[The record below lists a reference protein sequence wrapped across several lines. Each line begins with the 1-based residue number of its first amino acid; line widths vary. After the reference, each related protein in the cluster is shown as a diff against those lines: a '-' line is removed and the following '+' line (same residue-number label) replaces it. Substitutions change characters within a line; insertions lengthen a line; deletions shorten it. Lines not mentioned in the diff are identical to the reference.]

1 MDDAR
6 LPTNEQLMA
15 EMGWV
20 RRLARALVKDD
31 AIADDVAQDTWLV
44 ATEQRPDVD
53 RPLRPWLARVVSNLV
68 RTRRRGDTRRE
79 DRHAAV
85 VDDRAVPT
93 PAELVERVELQRA
106 VAEELLALA
115 EPYRSTVLL
124 HFIEGDSS
132 ADIARRLGIPDGTV
146 RRRLKVG
153 LDHLRDGL
161 RKRTDQPKRGWLA
174 GLVPLA
180 RLPGPTPAS
189 TTMGVLAMKKVI
201 GIVAVLLFLLVIGG
215 LVWHERGKSHDVAT
229 TSSTNAGTTSSG
241 KGATVGAAS
250 QRIDDVPAWLAQF
263 GVKPR
268 KIAGKVVFADKPV
281 EGAIV
286 RLALD
291 ANVGVLQQLAEAKTG
306 ADGTFDFGPR
316 PASRF
321 NVSAEA
327 TGRNAAQLT
336 VTSADPKS
344 KPDQLVLE
352 LGECSARLYGAI
364 LDASGGTIA
373 KAKLRVAGLAG
384 AQSDDKGQYTVCIQ
398 SSSGPRGSS
407 VRVEAD
413 GYGTIEVVV
422 NLSGEL
428 RYDFVLVPEA
438 VLVGQV
444 ITEDNKPVAGARVIA
459 LPDPGEEPHHIASGW
474 ALSEDD
480 GRFRIPGLSPGHYRL
495 IAAAEGLATKAP
507 VDAIVQ
513 AGTAT
518 KDTILVVT
526 ATARVRGVVMMADK
540 PIAGATVMAMGGTR
554 GPRDPG
560 QGPSTAALSQDDGT
574 FTLQGVPMGTI
585 VLQAMPYQ
593 VVAPMQLDVK
603 SATVDNVKL
612 EVAALA
618 ALHGKI
624 TRNKQP
630 VKDGI
635 LMGPGLPDIVHADP
649 SGDYRAEG
657 VRPGELNFFADSEEY
672 KAFAKI
678 EHLKLAAGEDK
689 LLDIE
694 LEYAGRVKGLVV
706 DESGKPVPAVYV
718 RMLNDEGDMG
728 QSMTNAKGEF
738 DAGSMSGGEYHAS
751 VYPSPMAGQPF
762 EPAASDPFIIKVPKD
777 GTVNGV
783 KLAIKYETFTI
794 SGTVLDDAGGPVA
807 DVHIEAIGRGKP
819 GMDLPSIMSAADGT
833 FRLRN
838 LARGTYSLHAHA
850 WDGGEGDA
858 SNISAGAESVAIKLI
873 RPGAIEGTLVGFSGT
888 PQIFMRTL
896 TADLQIGS
904 APIIEGTRFWQTGL
918 RPGKY
923 AIEAKAGGETDGAS
937 VEIKPGQTA
946 NVTLTSRGVGKLEGH
961 LYEFGTKTPLPG
973 YRCDANLSMAGEM
986 GGPPGDPSQMS
997 FPDDKGHFSMGA
1009 PIGMVRVFCFSQANP
1024 GLSPAGTDVEVTKVA
1039 AANVEIYGVRAK
1051 FAGSSAGDAGFRI
1064 KPVTLPL
1071 VVAAVAPSSAA
1082 ATQGMKLG
1090 DRVLSIDGASLQGLL
1105 PAGAMTL
1112 IGNHKPGTT
1121 VTVGIDRAG
1130 TPTTFTLPVTASAD

>member
-1 MDDAR
+1 M
-6 LPTNEQLMA
+6 
-15 EMGWV
+15 
-20 RRLARALVKDD
+20 KK
-31 AIADDVAQDTWLV
+31 
-44 ATEQRPDVD
+44 
-53 RPLRPWLARVVSNLV
+53 
-68 RTRRRGDTRRE
+68 
-79 DRHAAV
+79 AAV
-85 VDDRAVPT
+85 AGAV
-93 PAELVERVELQRA
+93 VV
-106 VAEELLALA
+106 
-115 EPYRSTVLL
+115 
-124 HFIEGDSS
+124 
-132 ADIARRLGIPDGTV
+132 
-146 RRRLKVG
+146 
-153 LDHLRDGL
+153 
-161 RKRTDQPKRGWLA
+161 
-174 GLVPLA
+174 
-180 RLPGPTPAS
+180 
-189 TTMGVLAMKKVI
+189 
-201 GIVAVLLFLLVIGG
+201 LLVIGFLITRKQCVG
-215 LVWHERGKSHDVAT
+215 HDENQT
-229 TSSTNAGTTSSG
+229 ISAGTTSAG
-241 KGATVGAAS
+241 KRATVGAAS

-268 KIAGKVVFADKPV
+268 KIAGKVIFAGKPV

-291 ANVGVLQQLAEAKTG
+291 ANFGVLQQLAEAKTG

-327 TGRNAAQLT
+327 IGRKPVQRT
-336 VTSADPKS
+336 VTTADPKS

-384 AQSDDKGQYTVCIQ
+384 AESDDKGQYSVCIA
-398 SSSGPRGSS
+398 SSSGPTRDS

-413 GYGTIEVVV
+413 GYGTIEVGVS
-422 NLSGEL
+422 LSGEL

-444 ITEDNKPVAGARVIA
+444 ITEDKKPVAGARVIA
-459 LPDPGEEPHHIASGW
+459 LPDPGEGPHHIATGW
-474 ALSEDD
+474 AISEDD

-495 IAAAEGLATKAP
+495 IAAADGLATTAP
-507 VDAIVQ
+507 VDAMVQ

-518 KDTILVVT
+518 KDTILVVA
-526 ATARVRGVVMMADK
+526 ATARVRGVVMMGDK
-540 PIAGATVMAMGGTR
+540 LIAGATVMAMAGTR
-554 GPRDPG
+554 GPRGPG
-560 QGPSTAALSQDDGT
+560 QGPSAAAVSQDDGT
-574 FTLQGVPMGTI
+574 FTLQGVPMGTV

-593 VVAPMQLDVK
+593 VVAPMQLEVK
-603 SATVDNVKL
+603 SATVDNIKL

-630 VKDGI
+630 VKDGM
-635 LMGPGLPDIVHADP
+635 LMGPGLPEIVHADS
-649 SGDYRAEG
+649 SGDYRVEG
-657 VRPGELNFFADSEEY
+657 IRPGELNFFADSEEH
-672 KAFAKI
+672 KAFMPI
-678 EHLKLAAGEDK
+678 EHLKIAAGEDK

-694 LEYAGRVKGLVV
+694 LEFAGRVKGIVV

-718 RMLNDEGDMG
+718 RLFNDQGDLG

-738 DAGSMSGGEYHAS
+738 DAGSMSGGEYRAS

-762 EPAASDPFIIKVPKD
+762 ESAAGDQFLVKVPKD
-777 GTVNGV
+777 GTVTGV

-794 SGTVLDDAGGPVA
+794 SGTVLDDTGGPVA

-819 GMDLPSIMSAADGT
+819 GMDLPSIMSAGDGT

-838 LARGTYSLHAHA
+838 LARGTYNLHAHA
-850 WDGGEGDA
+850 WDGGEGDMV
-858 SNISAGAESVAIKLI
+858 NIAAGAENVTIKLV
-873 RPGAIEGTLVGFSGT
+873 RPGAIEGTLVGFTGT
-888 PQIFMRTL
+888 PQVFMRTL

-904 APIIEGTRFWQTGL
+904 APIIEGARFWQTGL

-937 VEIKPGQTA
+937 VEIKSGQTA
-946 NVTLTSRGVGKLEGH
+946 KVTLTSRGTGKVEGH

-997 FPDDKGHFSMGA
+997 FPDDKGHFSMSA
-1009 PIGMVRVFCFSQANP
+1009 PVGMVRVFCFPQSNVA
-1024 GLSPAGTDVEVTKVA
+1024 LTVAGTDVEVTKGA
-1039 AANVEIYGVRAK
+1039 AANVEIYGVRVK
-1051 FAGSSAGDAGFRI
+1051 SGTSPGNAGFRI

-1071 VVAAVAPSSAA
+1071 VVGAVEPNSAA
-1082 ATQGMKLG
+1082 ATQGMKVG
-1090 DRVLSIDGASLQGLL
+1090 DRVVTIDGASLAGLL
-1105 PAGAMTL
+1105 PAGAMRL
-1112 IGNHKPGTT
+1112 VLNHKPGTT
-1121 VTVGIDRAG
+1121 VSVGIDRGG
-1130 TPTTFTLPVTASAD
+1130 TVTTFKLPVVASPD

>member
-6 LPTNEQLMA
+6 IPTNEQLMA

-20 RRLARALVKDD
+20 RRLARALAKDD
-31 AIADDVAQDTWLV
+31 SIADDVAQDTWLI
-44 ATEQRPDVD
+44 ATKQQPDVD

-68 RTRRRGDTRRE
+68 RTRRRTDTRRE

-85 VDDRAVPT
+85 IDDRAVPT

-124 HFIEGDSS
+124 HVIEGYSS

-153 LDHLRDGL
+153 LDHLRDAL
-161 RKRTDQPKRGWLA
+161 RRRTDQPKRGWLSA
-174 GLVPLA
+174 LVPLA
-180 RLPGPTPAS
+180 PLPGPTPAS
-189 TTMGVLAMKKVI
+189 ASIGVLAMKKVI
-201 GIVAVLLFLLVIGG
+201 GIVALLVFLLVIGG
-215 LVWHERGKSHDVAT
+215 LVWHERGNSDDVTT
-229 TSSTNAGTTSSG
+229 TSATNAGTTRSG
-241 KGATVGAAS
+241 TRASVGAAS
-250 QRIDDVPAWLAQF
+250 QRIDDVPAWLAQS

-268 KIAGKVVFADKPV
+268 KIAGKVVFAGKPV
-281 EGAIV
+281 AGAIV

-291 ANVGVLQQLAEAKTG
+291 TNVRVLQQLAEAKTS

-316 PASRF
+316 PPSRF

-327 TGRNAAQLT
+327 TGRLAAQLT
-336 VTSADPKS
+336 VTSADPKA

-352 LGECSARLYGAI
+352 LGECSARIYGAI

-384 AQSDDKGQYTVCIQ
+384 AESDDKGQYSVCIQ

-413 GYGTIEVVV
+413 GYGTIEVAV

-444 ITEDNKPVAGARVIA
+444 ITEDKQPVAGARVIA
-459 LPDPGEEPHHIASGW
+459 LPDPGEGPHHIASGW

-495 IAAAEGLATKAP
+495 IAAAEDL
-507 VDAIVQ
+507 
-513 AGTAT
+513 AT

-540 PIAGATVMAMGGTR
+540 PIAGATVTAMGGPR
-554 GPRDPG
+554 GRRDPG
-560 QGPSTAALSQDDGT
+560 QGPSAAAVSQDDGT
-574 FTLQGVPMGTI
+574 FTLQAVPMGT
-585 VLQAMPYQ
+585 VALQATPYQ

-630 VKDGI
+630 VKDAI
-635 LMGPGLPDIVHADP
+635 LMGQGLPDIVHAD
-649 SGDYRAEG
+649 SGGDYRVEG
-657 VRPGELNFFADSEEY
+657 ISPGELNLLADSEEY
-672 KAFAKI
+672 KAFARV
-678 EHLKLAAGEDK
+678 EHLEIAAGEDK

-718 RMLNDEGDMG
+718 RMFNDEGDMG

-738 DAGSMSGGEYHAS
+738 DAGSMSGGEYRAS

-762 EPAASDPFIIKVPKD
+762 ESAAGDQFIIKVPKD

-794 SGTVLDDAGGPVA
+794 TGTVLDDAGGPVA
-807 DVHIEAIGRGKP
+807 DVHIEAIGRGRP

-833 FRLRN
+833 FHLRN
-838 LARGTYSLHAHA
+838 LARGTYALHAHA

-858 SNISAGAESVAIKLI
+858 SNISAGAESVVIKLI
-873 RPGAIEGTLVGFSGT
+873 RPGAIEGTLVGFSAT

-923 AIEAKAGGETDGAS
+923 AIEAKAGIETDGAS

-946 NVTLTSRGVGKLEGH
+946 KVTLTSRGIGKLEGH

-973 YRCDANLSMAGEM
+973 YRCDANLSMGGEM
-986 GGPPGDPSQMS
+986 GGPPSDQSQMS
-997 FPDDKGHFSMGA
+997 FPDDKGHFSMSA
-1009 PIGMVRVFCFSQANP
+1009 PIGMVRVYCLPLANP
-1024 GLSPAGTDVEVTKVA
+1024 GLSRAGTDVEVTKLA

-1051 FAGSSAGDAGFRI
+1051 FAGSSPGDAGFRI
-1064 KPVTLPL
+1064 KPVTMPL
-1071 VVAAVAPSSAA
+1071 VVAAVAPNSAA
-1082 ATQGMKLG
+1082 ATQGIKVG

-1130 TPTTFTLPVTASAD
+1130 KPTTFTLPVTASAD